1 MSNLQRNIKYFFIII
16 IIKNSRNRHTCNT
29 VRKKYLQLMRMKR
42 VFRKHSKQETM
53 IASGDRNI
61 HVISAETFVLFD
73 DHVKS
78 GQHANE

>member
-1 MSNLQRNIKYFFIII
+1 
-16 IIKNSRNRHTCNT
+16 
-29 VRKKYLQLMRMKR
+29 MRMKR